1 MIFISKHSKNGEHII
16 IVLCHTIIDDVV
28 KILDFKA
35 VLFLSNWYHVHQT
48 LPTTCIF
55 AGNGECH
62 NALVFRLINIAQQLK
77 KTNRKAFLP
86 FSIVLIFFRHI
97 YLFVFIIFE

>member
-48 LPTTCIF
+48 LPTIF
-55 AGNGECH
+55 AGNSERH

-77 KTNRKAFLP
+77 KRTEKHFYH
-86 FSIVLIFFRHI
+86 FQ
-97 YLFVFIIFE
+97 LF